1 MPSNLANEGNRFI
14 VGISVGWE
22 HSCAASLQ
30 VCVRDRDRDRDR
42 DGVCLCV
49 SVCVLMYVD

>member
-42 DGVCLCV
+42 VCLCV